1 MFVWVVCY
9 NQLSGTS
16 LTKAHSVTPFLPPGC
31 PYVLSPTLG
40 ARPGGELTFY
50 GSALQAPAL
59 AALLQ
64 RCSPH
69 AIITPSAE
77 EPCNSTSSPSSTTT
91 NTTSAAAAA
100 SVTLTKEQRA
110 AIREAHLFD
119 ALPEGY
125 CFNGLAYYDAFGDR
139 SNEHPDMNDFIA
151 LWAAGQAEEQRVN
164 GEKARALEAGDM
176 LVLLRVVACVV

>member
-1 MFVWVVCY
+1 MIVWVVCH
-9 NQLSGTS
+9 NHLSGKL
-16 LTKAHSVTPFLPPGC
+16 LTKLHPVTPFLPPGC
-31 PYVLSPTLG
+31 PYVLSPPLG

-91 NTTSAAAAA
+91 NTSSAAA
-100 SVTLTKEQRA
+100 VTLTKEQRA

-151 LWAAGQAEEQRVN
+151 LWAAGQAEERRVK
-164 GEKARALEAGDM
+164 GEKARALEAGDG
-176 LVLLRVVACVV
+176 LVLLRVVVCVV